1 MKTVYLDTSAY
12 LSVLLHESPWL
23 RVQNYLKGKAYYTSS
38 ILFLE
43 AHRCLIRCSR
53 EGLLSGAEFNVLHK
67 RLEQDQNVFVIK
79 DATLDICFNYTFP
92 AVSLPKSL
100 DLIHI
105 RTALWFQENENRTL
119 EFVTLDQNQAGGAKE
134 LGLKT
139 VIFAD

>member
-1 MKTVYLDTSAY
+1 MKSVYLDTSAY

-23 RVQNYLKGKAYYTSS
+23 RVQNHLKGKSYYTSS

-53 EGLLSGAEFNVLHK
+53 EKLLSGEEFTILFK
-67 RLEQDQNVFVIK
+67 RLNEDQNLFVIK
-79 DATLDICFNYTFP
+79 DVTLDLCFDYTFP

-100 DLIHI
+100 DVIHI
-105 RTALWFQENENRTL
+105 RTALWFQETENLKL
-119 EFVTLDQNQAGGAKE
+119 EFVTCDETQALSAKE

-139 VIFAD
+139 IVFEH